1 MPPILIII
9 FFFSHPLCRG
19 LYRGQNNYTNNRYG
33 HYGNLSAAAVNHPS
47 LDGIYFVPHPNT

>member
-9 FFFSHPLCRG
+9 FFFPHPLCRG

-33 HYGNLSAAAVNHPS
+33 HYGNLSAAAMNPPS
-47 LDGIYFVPHPNT
+47 LHGLYFANCPNS